1 MSEQV
6 NEQLLDFLAA
16 SPTCF
21 HAVAEVR
28 RQLLAAAYEELREGN
43 RWQLQAG
50 GKYFITRN
58 GSSVI
63 AFRLP
68 EEKPSGFMIAASH
81 SDSPAF
87 KVKENAETVKENY
100 TLLNVEKYGGML
112 CAPWFDRPLS
122 VAGRIVT
129 EADGRLTSR
138 LVNVD
143 RDLVM
148 IPNLAIH
155 MNRSANE
162 GIAYNVQDD
171 MEPVFAQQAEPGR
184 FMQVIAESAGIRA
197 DEIIAHDLYLYAR
210 GRGTVW
216 GADGE
221 FFSAGHLDDLQCGFA
236 NLHGF
241 LAAAPGRSVPVL
253 AIFDNEE
260 VGSLTKQGADSTFL
274 EDTLR
279 RIHSYYSTSE
289 EDYHVMIAG
298 SFMVSADNAH
308 AVHPNYAGKA
318 DPTNRPA
325 LNKGIVIKYHGNQK
339 YTSDAVSAAVF
350 KTVCRKA
357 GVPFQIFTNRS
368 DMLSGSTLGNLS
380 NAHVSL
386 NSVDIGLPQ
395 WAMHSPYETAGTKD
409 TEYLIQAMKVYF
421 SLSLLETETGVWTLG

>member
-1 MSEQV
+1 MSETM
-6 NEQLLDFLAA
+6 NEKLLDFLAA

-21 HAVAEVR
+21 HAVNEVC
-28 RQLLAAAYEELREGN
+28 RQLLDAQYEELREGI
-43 RWQLQAG
+43 RWELKAG
-50 GKYFITRN
+50 GKYFTVRN

-68 EEKPSGFMIAASH
+68 EGNPAGFMIAASH

-87 KVKENAETVKENY
+87 KVKENPETVKENY

-122 VAGRIVT
+122 IAGRIVT
-129 EADGRLTSR
+129 EKDGVLKSH

-155 MNRSANE
+155 MNRAAND
-162 GIAYNVQDD
+162 GMAYNVQDD
-171 MEPVFAQQAEPGR
+171 MEPVFAQQTEPGK
-184 FMQVIAESAGIRA
+184 FMQVIAESAGVRA
-197 DEIIAHDLYLYAR
+197 DQVIAHDLYLYAR

-216 GADGE
+216 GADHE
-221 FFSAGHLDDLQCGFA
+221 FLSASHLDDLQCCFA
-236 NLHGF
+236 NLQGF
-241 LAAAPGRSVPVL
+241 LAAAPGRSIPVL

-279 RIHSYYSTSE
+279 RIYSHYSPAE

-308 AVHPNYAGKA
+308 AVHPNFAGKA

-357 GVPFQIFTNRS
+357 DVPFQIFTNRS

-409 TEYLIQAMKVYF
+409 TEYLIEAMKVYF
-421 SLSLLETETGVWTLG
+421 SLSLKETEAGTWSLE

>member
-1 MSEQV
+1 MSETI
-6 NEQLLDFLAA
+6 NEKLLDFLAA

-21 HAVAEVR
+21 HAVNEVC
-28 RQLLAAAYEELREGN
+28 RQLLDAQYEELREGS
-43 RWQLQAG
+43 RWELKAG
-50 GKYFITRN
+50 GKYFTVRN

-68 EEKPSGFMIAASH
+68 VGNPAGFMIAASH

-87 KVKENAETVKENY
+87 KVKENPETVKENY

-129 EADGRLTSR
+129 EKDGVLKSH

-148 IPNLAIH
+148 IPSLAIH
-155 MNRSANE
+155 MNRSAND
-162 GIAYNVQDD
+162 GMAYNVQDD
-171 MEPVFAQQAEPGR
+171 MEPVFAQQTEPGK
-184 FMQVIAESAGIRA
+184 FMQVIAASAGVRA
-197 DEIIAHDLYLYAR
+197 DQVIAHDLYLYAR

-216 GADGE
+216 GADNE
-221 FFSAGHLDDLQCGFA
+221 FLSAGHLDDLQCGFA
-236 NLHGF
+236 NLQGF
-241 LAAAPGRSVPVL
+241 LAAAPGRSIPVL

-279 RIHSYYSTSE
+279 RIYSHYSPAE

-308 AVHPNYAGKA
+308 AVHPNFAGKA

-395 WAMHSPYETAGTKD
+395 WAMHSPYETAGTND
-409 TEYLIQAMKVYF
+409 TEYLIEAMKTYF
-421 SLSLLETETGVWTLG
+421 SLSLKETEAGTWSLE

>member
-1 MSEQV
+1 MSETI
-6 NEQLLDFLAA
+6 NEKLLDFLAA

-21 HAVAEVR
+21 HAVNEVC
-28 RQLLAAAYEELREGN
+28 RQLLDAQYEELREGS
-43 RWQLQAG
+43 RWELKAG
-50 GKYFITRN
+50 GKYFTVRN

-68 EEKPSGFMIAASH
+68 EGNPAGFMIAASH

-87 KVKENAETVKENY
+87 KVKENPETVKENY

-122 VAGRIVT
+122 IAGRIVT
-129 EADGRLTSR
+129 EKDGVLKSH

-155 MNRSANE
+155 MNRAAND
-162 GIAYNVQDD
+162 GMAYNVQDD
-171 MEPVFAQQAEPGR
+171 MEPVFAQQTEPGK
-184 FMQVIAESAGIRA
+184 FMQVIAESAGVMA
-197 DEIIAHDLYLYAR
+197 DQVIAHDLYLYAR

-216 GADGE
+216 GADHE
-221 FFSAGHLDDLQCGFA
+221 FLSASHLDDLQCCFA
-236 NLHGF
+236 NLQGF
-241 LAAAPGRSVPVL
+241 LAAAPGRSIPVL

-279 RIHSYYSTSE
+279 RIYSHYSPAE

-308 AVHPNYAGKA
+308 AVHPNFAGKA

-357 GVPFQIFTNRS
+357 DVPFQIFTNRS

-409 TEYLIQAMKVYF
+409 TEYLIEAMKVYF
-421 SLSLLETETGVWTLG
+421 SLSLKETEAGTWSLE